1 MARVA
6 PSIRRARRNA
16 MIEVIE
22 GLPDGVVGL
31 EAVGEVTAEDY
42 ESVAK
47 PAVER
52 ARDGRDKVRLLYV
65 VGERFERYT
74 AGAMWDDT
82 KLGLAHPF
90 SWERIAVVSHEGS
103 MRAMVK
109 GFGWL
114 IPGEVKL
121 FSLSELEDAKTWVSG

>member
-1 MARVA
+1 
-6 PSIRRARRNA
+6 
-16 MIEVIE
+16 MIELIE
-22 GLPDGVVGL
+22 GLPEGVVGF

-47 PAVER
+47 PAIEG
-52 ARDGRDKVRLLYV
+52 ARVGRDKVRLLYV
-65 VGERFERYT
+65 LGDRFSGYT

-82 KLGLAHPF
+82 KLGLSHPF
-90 SWERIAVVSHEGS
+90 SWERIAVVTDEGS
-103 MRAMVK
+103 MRTMVK

-121 FSLSELEDAKTWVSG
+121 FSVSELEDAKTWVTG